1 MSLLRE
7 IAANFG
13 QISNSLEAAHL
24 AVNLSELGTLGGSII
39 TVPAGF
45 SGNAPIP
52 EEGVVFVGLSELPYT
67 VVFDPKTLYVGRIVI
82 GAQMAAGS
90 IAFAGAPGTNVT
102 VYNVNGRVVPAGEP
116 AIFQGGYGAI
126 VCTER
131 TDTSATVRFFIG
143 TFGSPQLRQIAASAS
158 GTVLNEAGANKV
170 VSYTTNAV
178 NFLFDPST
186 CCPYGQS
193 VYITQVGSGSLT
205 LGGAP
210 GKTVTFLDSTGSS
223 VPGPV
228 ISQGTSI
235 TLVSVSHTVD
245 EVTLQELVY

>member
-1 MSLLRE
+1 M
-7 IAANFG
+7 
-13 QISNSLEAAHL
+13 
-24 AVNLSELGTLGGSII
+24 
-39 TVPAGF
+39 
-45 SGNAPIP
+45 
-52 EEGVVFVGLSELPYT
+52 
-67 VVFDPKTLYVGRIVI
+67 
-82 GAQMAAGS
+82 
-90 IAFAGAPGTNVT
+90 
-102 VYNVNGRVVPAGEP
+102 
-116 AIFQGGYGAI
+116 
-126 VCTER
+126 
-131 TDTSATVRFFIG
+131 RFFIG

-205 LGGAP
+205 LGAAP

-228 ISQGTSI
+228 ISQGTSL
-235 TLVSVSHTVD
+235 TLVSVFHTVD
-245 EVTLQELVY
+245 EVTLQELVYK